1 MPGRS
6 DRRAAASVTYGRP
19 VTDGRFTEE
28 VDGTPAA
35 TPTAATWIA
44 IEEPPV
50 RMFGRDV
57 AYKYV
62 VAAVFVSALFLDLID
77 VTIVNVALRS
87 IGEDFQTESIEWIVL
102 GYTLSLAVWIPA
114 SGWMGDRFG
123 TKRVFLTAL
132 GLFVGGSVLCG
143 FAQTI
148 GQLIAFRVLQGVG
161 GGMLTPV
168 GIAML
173 FRAFP
178 PIERARASTIVMVPT
193 LAAPALGPIVG
204 GFLTE
209 TVGWR
214 WIFFVNIPF
223 GVAAMA
229 FGVRFLREHREPTAG
244 PFDVPG
250 FILSGFGLASIAYAL
265 NEGPRSG
272 WTDPWVVGLGISGV
286 CAFAVL
292 VYVETHKPHP
302 MLALRLLKLPLFRAT
317 NLVMAFG
324 MASFIGL
331 TFVLPL
337 YLQGLR
343 GLNPFESGLTT
354 FPQAIGILIASQI
367 AGRIYPY
374 VGPRR
379 LMVGGMLGGAVV
391 MSGFLFVG
399 LDTDLW
405 WIRVLILLRGF
416 AMGFCF
422 VSSQAASYA
431 EIAPAD
437 NGRASA
443 IFSTQRQMATSI
455 GVALV
460 ATVLASFTTL
470 TAAPTDPERALT
482 GYHWTFALC
491 VGLALISAVLAFV
504 LIRDEDARETMV
516 AKRAEPAHA

>member
-1 MPGRS
+1 VSAG
-6 DRRAAASVTYGRP
+6 D
-19 VTDGRFTEE
+19 
-28 VDGTPAA
+28 A
-35 TPTAATWIA
+35 TGEGLGVPPPLVPQ
-44 IEEPPV
+44 EPPV
-50 RMFGRDV
+50 QLFGRTV

-62 VAAVFVSALFLDLID
+62 VATVFVSALFLDLLD
-77 VTIVNVALRS
+77 VTIVNVALRT
-87 IGEDFQTESIEWIVL
+87 IGEEFETEAIEWVVL

-123 TKRVFLTAL
+123 TKKVFLTAL

-148 GQLIAFRVLQGVG
+148 GQLIAFRVVQGVG
-161 GGMLTPV
+161 GGMLTPI

-178 PIERARASTIVMVPT
+178 PIERARASTIVMIPT
-193 LAAPALGPIVG
+193 LVAPALGPVLG
-204 GFLTE
+204 GLLTE
-209 TVGWR
+209 TLGWR

-223 GVAAMA
+223 GIAAMV
-229 FGVRFLREHREPTAG
+229 FGLRYLREHKEPSVG

-250 FILSGFGLASIAYAL
+250 FVLSGFGLASILYAM
-265 NEGPRSG
+265 NEGPRLG
-272 WTDPWVVGLGISGV
+272 WTSPNVVGFGLVGLA
-286 CAFAVL
+286 AFALL

-302 MLALRLLKLPLFRAT
+302 MLALRLLRLRLFRAT
-317 NLVMAFG
+317 NLVMAFA
-324 MASFIGL
+324 MAGFIGL

-337 YLQGLR
+337 YLQGVR
-343 GLNPFESGLTT
+343 GLDPLHSGLTT
-354 FPQAIGILIASQI
+354 FPQAIGILLSSQI
-367 AGRIYPY
+367 AGRLYPH

-379 LMVGGMLGGAVV
+379 LIIGGMLGAAAA
-391 MSGFLFVG
+391 MTCLLFVG
-399 LDTDLW
+399 LETNLW
-405 WIRVLILLRGF
+405 WVRVIIFARGF

-431 EIAPAD
+431 EIQPAD

-455 GVALV
+455 GVALT

-470 TAAPTDPERALT
+470 SAAPVDRDRALT

-491 VGLALISAVLAFV
+491 AGLALVSALLARLF
-504 LIRDEDARETMV
+504 IRDEDARETML
-516 AKRAEPAHA
+516 AKRRPQGVPASAAATD

>member
-1 MPGRS
+1 MTDGTFADEVDDVSGAPGPRAE
-6 DRRAAASVTYGRP
+6 RTATAAA
-19 VTDGRFTEE
+19 
-28 VDGTPAA
+28 AA
-35 TPTAATWIA
+35 AAAIA
-44 IEEPPV
+44 AGEPPV
-50 RMFGRDV
+50 RMLGRDV

-77 VTIVNVALRS
+77 VTIVNVALRT
-87 IGEDFQTESIEWIVL
+87 IGADFRTEAIEWIVL

-114 SGWMGDRFG
+114 SGWMGDRYG

-143 FAQTI
+143 FAQSI
-148 GQLIAFRVLQGVG
+148 GQLIAFRVVQGVG

-168 GIAML
+168 GTAML

-178 PIERARASTIVMVPT
+178 PIERARASTIVMIPT

-204 GFLTE
+204 GLLTE
-209 TVGWR
+209 TIGWR
-214 WIFFVNIPF
+214 WIFFVNVPI
-223 GVAAMA
+223 GIVAMA
-229 FGVRFLREHREPTAG
+229 FGLRYLREHREPTAG
-244 PFDVPG
+244 PFDLPG
-250 FILSGFGLASIAYAL
+250 FVLSGFGLASIAYAL
-265 NEGPRSG
+265 NEGPRIG
-272 WTDPWVVGLGISGV
+272 WTNPWVTGLGIGGV
-286 CAFAVL
+286 VAFALL

-302 MLALRLLKLPLFRAT
+302 MLALRLLKLRLFRAT
-317 NLVMAFG
+317 NVVMASG

-343 GLNPFESGLTT
+343 GLNPLESGLTT
-354 FPQAIGILIASQI
+354 FPQAIGILASSQI
-367 AGRIYPY
+367 AGRLYPY

-391 MSGFLFVG
+391 MAGFLAVG
-399 LDTDLW
+399 LETDYW
-405 WIRVLILLRGF
+405 WIRILIFLRGF

-422 VSSQAASYA
+422 VASQAASYA
-431 EIAPAD
+431 QIAPAD

-443 IFSTQRQMATSI
+443 IFATQRQMATSI

-470 TAAPTDPERALT
+470 SAAPADPERALT
-482 GYHWTFALC
+482 GYHWTFAVC
-491 VGLALISAVLAFV
+491 VGLALTAAILAFV
-504 LIRDEDARETMV
+504 LIRDEDAQATMRPRRPTSRTSDATSV
-516 AKRAEPAHA
+516 R